1 MKRISLGVAGIAAFL
16 MALPIGKIANA
27 ADMPLKAPLASPAPA
42 YSWTGFY
49 IGGNVGYGWG
59 HANNSDN
66 LIAPCPICLVAPL
79 PDFAT
84 LAANGSNRVDG
95 AIGGG
100 QIGYNWQVKNYL
112 VGIEADIQASGQRG
126 TNTLNSAFFLPIAF
140 FFGAQTPSATSL
152 TNTTRLDWFG
162 TVRGRLGFVYD
173 RWLVYGTGGLAYG
186 ELNVN
191 SAVNPANISLV
202 PGFQNVPFN
211 IGGSQTR
218 TGWTLGFGVE
228 SALSA
233 NWSWK
238 AEYLYMDL
246 GSVTVTG
253 AVPAQG
259 CLGNNLA
266 CNPTGAG
273 SGTYATGRFTDNI
286 LRVGLNYRF

>member
-1 MKRISLGVAGIAAFL
+1 MRKAAIGIVAVAA
-16 MALPIGKIANA
+16 MIGTPVLA
-27 ADMPLKAPLASPAPA
+27 ADMAVKAPPQPPAPV

-84 LAANGSNRVDG
+84 LMANGSNHVDG

-100 QIGYNWQVKNYL
+100 QIGYNWQVQNYL
-112 VGIEADIQASGQRG
+112 VGLEADIQASGQRG
-126 TNTLNSAFFLPIAF
+126 TNSVNSAFFLPITF

-162 TVRGRLGFVYD
+162 TVRGRVGFVAD

-191 SAVNPANISLV
+191 SAVNPATISLL

-211 IGGSQTR
+211 IGGSQTKV
-218 TGWTLGFGVE
+218 GWTLGFGVE
-228 SALSA
+228 NALTT

-266 CNPTGAG
+266 CNSTSAG
-273 SGTYATGRFTDNI
+273 MGTYATGRFTDSI
-286 LRVGLNYRF
+286 LRAGLNYRFQ

>member
-1 MKRISLGVAGIAAFL
+1 MKHLSFGVIAAIL
-16 MALPIGKIANA
+16 MAAAVGPTANA
-27 ADMPLKAPLASPAPA
+27 ADMPLKAPVPPPAPA

-66 LIAPCPICLVAPL
+66 LSAPCPICLVGPG

-84 LAANGSNRVDG
+84 LVAGGSNRVDG

-100 QIGYNWQVKNYL
+100 QIGYNWQIQNYL
-112 VGIEADIQASGQRG
+112 VGIEADIQGSGQRG
-126 TNTLNSAFFLPIAF
+126 TNTLNSAFFLPINF
-140 FFGAQTPSATSL
+140 FGGAQTPSATSL
-152 TNTTRLDWFG
+152 ANSTRLDWFG
-162 TVRGRLGFVYD
+162 TLRGRLGFVVD

-191 SAVNPANISLV
+191 SAVNPANISLL

-211 IGGSQTR
+211 IGGSQTK

-228 SALSA
+228 NALSA

-246 GSVTVTG
+246 GSVTVAG
-253 AVPAQG
+253 VVPAQG

-266 CNPTGAG
+266 CNGTSAG
-273 SGTYATGRFTDNI
+273 TGTYTAGRFTDSI
-286 LRVGLNYRF
+286 LRVGLNYRFQ

>member
-1 MKRISLGVAGIAAFL
+1 MKRILIGIAAIASL
-16 MALPIGKIANA
+16 LTTSALA
-27 ADMPLKAPLASPAPA
+27 ADLAARPYTKAPPPPVVL
-42 YSWTGFY
+42 YNWTGFY

-66 LIAPCPICLVAPL
+66 LIAPCPICLFAP

-162 TVRGRLGFVYD
+162 TVRGRLGYVYD

-211 IGGSQTR
+211 IGGSQTK

-233 NWSWK
+233 NWSWR

-266 CNPTGAG
+266 CNPTSAG
-273 SGTYATGRFTDNI
+273 SGTYAAGRFTDNI
-286 LRVGLNYRF
+286 LRVGWNYRFQ

>member
-1 MKRISLGVAGIAAFL
+1 MKQLSLAVVGIAAFL
-16 MALPIGKIANA
+16 LAAAVSPTANA
-27 ADMPLKAPLASPAPA
+27 ADMPLKAPAPPPAPV

-84 LAANGSNRVDG
+84 LAASGSNRVDG
-95 AIGGG
+95 ASGGG

-112 VGIEADIQASGQRG
+112 IGIEADIQASGQRG

-140 FFGAQTPSATSL
+140 FFGAQTPSATSV

-162 TVRGRLGFVYD
+162 TVRGRLGFVVD

-191 SAVNPANISLV
+191 SAVNPANISLL

-211 IGGSQTR
+211 IGGSQTKA
-218 TGWTLGFGVE
+218 GWTLGFGVE

-246 GSVTVTG
+246 GDVTVTG
-253 AVPAQG
+253 VVPAQG

>member
-1 MKRISLGVAGIAAFL
+1 MRKATIGMVAVAA
-16 MALPIGKIANA
+16 MIGTPVLA
-27 ADMPLKAPLASPAPA
+27 ADMPLKAPPPPVAVF
-42 YSWTGFY
+42 SWTGFY

-84 LAANGSNRVDG
+84 LVANGSNRVDG

-100 QIGYNWQVKNYL
+100 QIGYNWQVQNYL
-112 VGIEADIQASGQRG
+112 VGLEADIQASGQRG
-126 TNTLNSAFFLPIAF
+126 TNSANSAFFLPIAF

-162 TVRGRLGFVYD
+162 TLRGRVGFVAD
-173 RWLVYGTGGLAYG
+173 RWLIYGTGGLAYG
-186 ELNVN
+186 ELDVN
-191 SAVNPANISLV
+191 SAVNPATNSLL

-211 IGGSQTR
+211 IGGSQTKV
-218 TGWTLGFGVE
+218 GWTLGFGVE
-228 SALSA
+228 SAMTA

-266 CNPTGAG
+266 CNPTSAG
-273 SGTYATGRFTDNI
+273 MGTYATGRFTDSI
-286 LRVGLNYRF
+286 LRVGLNYRFQ